1 MAFYRE
7 YELRDEVLIEYFYVT
22 PKRVEPSMVIR
33 MNIHTRCLQVTNR
46 SYELLCSYSIIVDE
60 IRRLFE
66 LLEQP
71 HWRSFVNITSTS
83 HRDKHYEL
91 FASDKH

>member
-7 YELRDEVLIEYFYVT
+7 YELHGETLIEYFYVT
-22 PKRVEPSMVIR
+22 HKRVEPSMVIR
-33 MNIHTRCLQVTNR
+33 MNIHNRSLNVTNR
-46 SYELLCSYSIIVDE
+46 SYELLCSYSVIVDE

-71 HWRSFVNITSTS
+71 HWRSFVNITSTA
-83 HRDKHYEL
+83 HRDRNYEL
-91 FASDKH
+91 F

>member
-7 YELRDEVLIEYFYVT
+7 YEFRDEVLIEYFYVT
-22 PKRVEPSMVIR
+22 SKRIDPSMVIR
-33 MNIHTRCLQVTNR
+33 INIHNRSFQVTNR

-71 HWRSFVNITSTS
+71 HWRSFVNITSNA
-83 HRDKHYEL
+83 HRDRNYEL
-91 FASDKH
+91 F